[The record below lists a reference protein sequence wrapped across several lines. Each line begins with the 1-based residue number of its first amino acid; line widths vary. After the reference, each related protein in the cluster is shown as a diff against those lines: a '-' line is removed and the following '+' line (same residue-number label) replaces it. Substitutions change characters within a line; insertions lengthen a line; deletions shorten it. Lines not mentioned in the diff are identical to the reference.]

1 MVIKEFVAYP
11 QMVLLDLQTYIFTTL
26 DHHALFLMGNYLQN
40 AFVVATERCNRLAG
54 QVSSALRGNGGVQG
68 ELRRVIRGE
77 KATGASLQEDGQ
89 ARSEW

>member
-1 MVIKEFVAYP
+1 MF
-11 QMVLLDLQTYIFTTL
+11 MT
-26 DHHALFLMGNYLQN
+26 GNFLQN
-40 AFVVATERCNRLAG
+40 AFVVATERCYSFAG

-89 ARSEW
+89 A